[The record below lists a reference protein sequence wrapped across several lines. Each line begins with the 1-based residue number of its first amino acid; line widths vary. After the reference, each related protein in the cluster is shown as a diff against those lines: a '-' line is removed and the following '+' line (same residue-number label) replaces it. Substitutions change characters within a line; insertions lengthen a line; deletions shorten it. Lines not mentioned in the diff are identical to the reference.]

1 MLNKLII
8 SLLSMVLVVPL
19 FAGTLQSAVKDTPKV
34 YVETNKGD
42 FTLELYPDKA
52 PVTVENFL
60 HYVENKFYDQ
70 TLIHRVRKGFVLQGG
85 GYTIDNIKKET
96 APPIKN
102 EADNGLKNNKYTI
115 SMARTNKINSATSQF
130 FINLQN
136 NPALDHKGNTPR
148 KYGYAVFGKV
158 IEGQKT
164 IDKIG
169 NVEAKMKDGMY
180 RPVNKVI
187 IEKMRVVEKED
198 SKE

>member
-1 MLNKLII
+1 
-8 SLLSMVLVVPL
+8 MVLVMPL
-19 FAGTLQSAVKDTPKV
+19 FAGTLQSAVKDNPRV

-102 EADNGLKNNKYTI
+102 EADNGLKNDRYTI

-130 FINLQN
+130 FINLQDN
-136 NPALDHKGNTPR
+136 SALDHKGDTPR

-164 IDKIG
+164 IDNIG

-187 IEKMRVVEKED
+187 IEKMRMVKKED